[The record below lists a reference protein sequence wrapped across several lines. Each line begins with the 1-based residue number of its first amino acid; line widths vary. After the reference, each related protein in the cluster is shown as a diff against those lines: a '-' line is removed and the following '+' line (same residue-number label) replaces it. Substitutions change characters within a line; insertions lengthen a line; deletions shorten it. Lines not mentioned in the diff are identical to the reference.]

1 VPVVTTA
8 GSTAPR
14 WLRPASIAKRQ
25 IPALGGLSAAGR
37 AGELSAR
44 VTAALWWE
52 RLAGEE
58 QIEGF
63 EASRAASQIGR
74 LKATS
79 IKMMV
84 DDTTGNFSASVLDP

>member
-1 VPVVTTA
+1 
-8 GSTAPR
+8 
-14 WLRPASIAKRQ
+14 
-25 IPALGGLSAAGR
+25 
-37 AGELSAR
+37 
-44 VTAALWWE
+44 LWWE